1 MKLSTLSLT
10 AGLLGVLFAGSL
22 GAQIRPLH
30 TRDVTRLSEVQVQD
44 QLERNDIIFI
54 PVGAV
59 EANGVQPSARDYS
72 SALGFAIAMAE
83 ETGGLYAPG
92 LAHSFPGTTV
102 VGSSTI
108 YLSPSQGLS
117 FLKALS
123 RSLLR
128 QGFRR
133 QVYLSFSHGPAALTL
148 GTLAR
153 QFFEEERTPILYV
166 DVADQLARLDVSR
179 EDRSRIVYGLH
190 AIAGRLEDFPLESDY
205 GPGVGTPPADVPEN
219 EGLAKLSELGYS
231 GSLSLGSWIPDAM
244 SHGGS
249 SGLAKTAAERAE
261 RGRDGAEYVRSLVAQ
276 MNLDEAMEALEMHDD
291 FTQRVIIPKFR
302 DRLPPPRDS
311 F

>member
-1 MKLSTLSLT
+1 MKLSKPFTLL
-10 AGLLGVLFAGSL
+10 LLGCCLLAATL
-22 GAQIRPLH
+22 GAQVRPLH
-30 TRDVTRLSEVQVQD
+30 TRDITRLSEVQVQD
-44 QLERNDIIFI
+44 QLTKSDVIFI

-102 VGSSTI
+102 VGASTI
-108 YLSPSQGLS
+108 YMSPSQGLT
-117 FLKALS
+117 FLKGLS

-133 QVYLSFSHGPAALTL
+133 QVYVSFSHGPAALTL

-153 QFFEEERTPILYV
+153 QFFEEERTPILYIETER
-166 DVADQLARLDVSR
+166 QLARLDVQR
-179 EDRSRIVYGLH
+179 EDRSKIVYGLH
-190 AIAGRLEDFPLESDY
+190 EIAGRLEDFPLAGDY
-205 GPGVGTPPADVPEN
+205 GSGVGDPPADLPEN

-231 GSLSLGSWIPDAM
+231 GSLALGSWIPDVM

-249 SGLAKTAAERAE
+249 SGLARTAEERAQ
-261 RGRDGAEYVRSLVAQ
+261 RGRDGAAFVRSLVSR
-276 MNLDEAMEALEMHDD
+276 MYLGEAMEALRQHDE
-291 FTQRVIIPKFR
+291 FTQEVIIPKFR